1 MFSKYLLTGAT
12 GFLGNTIAWML
23 HEKGIECVCFVVKG
37 DRHASK
43 LPPSVKIV
51 YGDVLDFESI
61 SEFFEEKDDN
71 TCLLHCAGIVS
82 IASKRNPDIYNVNV
96 RGTINILSKALEH
109 NIKKVIYVSS
119 IHAIPPKTK
128 NEVMT
133 ELSYFDKD
141 LVKGDYA
148 KSKAIAS
155 NYAIEYSRFGLDI
168 SIVHPAGLI
177 GPRDFRAGEM
187 TNLITEYL
195 KGNLRFASKGGN
207 NFVDVRDAAMG
218 ILKCA
223 EAGKKGE
230 CYLLTGHNH
239 SIKHILEEVRK
250 RTKGKRII
258 YLPLWLVRRIAPI
271 HERMKVKKGEKSYL
285 TPYSAYA
292 LGINS
297 NFSSLK
303 AIKEFGYAIRPIE
316 KTLKDTVYWL
326 RIHEID

>member
-23 HEKGIECVCFVVKG
+23 HEKGLKCICLVMKG
-37 DRHASK
+37 DSYVSK

-82 IASKRNPDIYNVNV
+82 IASKRHPDLYSVNV
-96 RGTINILSKALEH
+96 RGTINILSKAHEYG
-109 NIKKVIYVSS
+109 IKKVVYVSS
-119 IHAIPPKTK
+119 IDAIPPKTK

-141 LVKGDYA
+141 LVMGDYA

-155 NYAIEYSRFGLDI
+155 NYAIEYSRFGLDV

-177 GPRDFRAGEM
+177 GPRDFRCGEI
-187 TNLITEYL
+187 TYLITEYL
-195 KGNLRFASKGGN
+195 NGNLRFASKGEN
-207 NFVDVRDAAMG
+207 NFVDVRDVAMG

-230 CYLLTGHNH
+230 CYLLTGHNC
-239 SIKHILEEVRK
+239 SIKKILEEIRK
-250 RTKGKRII
+250 QTKGKKVI
-258 YLPLWLVRRIAPI
+258 YLPLWFARRIAPMY
-271 HERMKVKKGEKSYL
+271 ERMKNKKKERCYL
-285 TPYSAYA
+285 TPYSVYR

-297 NFSSLK
+297 SFSSDK

-316 KTLKDTVYWL
+316 KTLKDTMYWL